1 MPPTRFVRY
10 CCAELKEASTPNRFV
25 ALGVREA
32 ESVGRRNRA
41 EFATRG
47 KTKKEANFY
56 NYAHIEEVFNDD
68 LQLRSKG
75 GVEANVVGVWDCNFI
90 TRAKKN
96 EDLVCNPIYKWL
108 DFEVW
113 EFIHDRGLKYNPLY
127 DKGFTRVGCIGCPLA
142 SNQVKELEMYPKYK
156 QNFINAFQRMLDRR
170 RERGKDDITGK
181 QGLHK
186 WTDGE
191 AVYKWWIGDD
201 SIEGQTTIY
210 DFLEEK

>member
-1 MPPTRFVRY
+1 M
-10 CCAELKEASTPNRFV
+10 
-25 ALGVREA
+25 
-32 ESVGRRNRA
+32 
-41 EFATRG
+41 
-47 KTKKEANFY
+47 
-56 NYAHIEEVFNDD
+56 
-68 LQLRSKG
+68 
-75 GVEANVVGVWDCNFI
+75 
-90 TRAKKN
+90 
-96 EDLVCNPIYKWL
+96 
-108 DFEVW
+108 
-113 EFIHDRGLKYNPLY
+113 
-127 DKGFTRVGCIGCPLA
+127 GCIGCPLA

-181 QGLHK
+181 KGLHK